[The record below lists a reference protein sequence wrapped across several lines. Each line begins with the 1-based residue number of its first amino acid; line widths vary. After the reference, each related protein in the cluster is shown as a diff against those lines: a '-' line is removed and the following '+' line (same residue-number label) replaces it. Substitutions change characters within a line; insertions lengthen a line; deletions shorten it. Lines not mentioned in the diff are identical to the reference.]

1 MSPKYTREMHEE
13 YRREQVEKAAKE
25 ERERRERLEEDI
37 ARRAYMAE
45 GGTEEEFE
53 KAWPQMREEGRRQ
66 RAMSRE
72 REAREGQRARGLSR
86 I

>member
-25 ERERRERLEEDI
+25 ERERRERLEEDN

-45 GGTEEEFE
+45 GGPE
-53 KAWPQMREEGRRQ
+53 KAWPQMREEDRRR
-66 RAMSRE
+66 RAMDRE

>member
-1 MSPKYTREMHEE
+1 MKYTKEMYEE
-13 YRREQVEKAAKE
+13 YRREQDEKAAKE
-25 ERERRERLEEDI
+25 ERERRERLEEDN
-37 ARRAYMAE
+37 ARRAYLAE

-53 KAWPQMREEGRRQ
+53 KAWPEMREQAKRR

-72 REAREGQRARGLSR
+72 QEAREGQRARGLSR